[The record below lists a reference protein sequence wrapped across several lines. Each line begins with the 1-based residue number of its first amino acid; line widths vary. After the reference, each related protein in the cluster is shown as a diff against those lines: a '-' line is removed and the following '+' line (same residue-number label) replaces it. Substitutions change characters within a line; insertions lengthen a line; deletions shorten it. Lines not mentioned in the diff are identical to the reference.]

1 MGSRSSRC
9 YEPQCNGWSY
19 KQCYIDMPSTSTLH
33 DLTHLQPPVPELYPQ
48 GPRTRNIHLYKN
60 PSMCVLVLTLLDAAI
75 NELCSGGPL
84 SARAWMHWGGIEV
97 GI

>member
-1 MGSRSSRC
+1 MDGVTSSA
-9 YEPQCNGWSY
+9 
-19 KQCYIDMPSTSTLH
+19 TSTCLPH
-33 DLTHLQPPVPELYPQ
+33 RLCTTSLTFNLRFQNYTLKVPGY
-48 GPRTRNIHLYKN
+48 GYIHLYKN
-60 PSMCVLVLTLLDAAI
+60 PSMCVLVLTLLVAAI